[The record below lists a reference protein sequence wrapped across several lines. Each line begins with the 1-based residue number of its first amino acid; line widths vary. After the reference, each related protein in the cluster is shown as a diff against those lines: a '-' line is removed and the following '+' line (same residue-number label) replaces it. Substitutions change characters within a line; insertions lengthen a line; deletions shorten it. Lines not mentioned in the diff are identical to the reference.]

1 MMAKDSEEQYVAEM
15 SFDDLKNEIISNLE
29 SVDVIVK
36 ASESSKGTCR
46 LDIQTSTAYLKFF
59 PGITRNAGRGLIVGF
74 LMRSA

>member
-1 MMAKDSEEQYVAEM
+1 MMAKDSEEQFVAEM

-46 LDIQTSTAYLKFF
+46 LDIQTRDGSYELVL
-59 PGITRNAGRGLIVGF
+59 RERD
-74 LMRSA
+74 